1 MTKIEEHEFSDAY
14 VMGMEKCL
22 HDDSCIDVDISLD
35 TGSITFNKADI
46 TAMAE
51 HFGLV
56 VAPVEPTEKMSL
68 AGMRVL
74 QHSNSWATGIY
85 KAMIAAYQEGK

>member
-1 MTKIEEHEFSDAY
+1 MTKIEEYEFSDPEIGGCA
-14 VMGMEKCL
+14 GMLSGEE
-22 HDDSCIDVDISLD
+22 IAID
-35 TGSITFNKADI
+35 TGKKLIYLNKPDI
-46 TAMAE
+46 IAMAE

-74 QHSNSWATGIY
+74 QRSNSYATGVY
-85 KAMIAAYQEGK
+85 KAMIKAAGEG

>member
-1 MTKIEEHEFSDAY
+1 MSDIKEYVFSDIEICG
-14 VMGMEKCL
+14 VMGVAEYEL
-22 HDDSCIDVDISLD
+22 AID
-35 TGSITFNKADI
+35 TGNKLIYIHKEDVI
-46 TAMAE
+46 AMAE

-74 QHSNSWATGIY
+74 QRSNSYASGVY
-85 KAMIAAYQEGK
+85 KAMIKAAGEEK